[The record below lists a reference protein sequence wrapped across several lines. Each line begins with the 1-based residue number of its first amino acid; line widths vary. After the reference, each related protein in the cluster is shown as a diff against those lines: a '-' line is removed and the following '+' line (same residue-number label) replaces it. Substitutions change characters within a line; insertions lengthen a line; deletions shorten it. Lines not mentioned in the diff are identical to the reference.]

1 MTNFFSLFS
10 DSAKE
15 LKQLRCIVVTGLLIA
30 ISMAIESIQIVTPFF
45 KINFTFL
52 AFAAIGMLFGPT
64 VAFFSGALCDILGYI
79 VRPDGAFIPV
89 YILIAMLQGLIYG
102 ILLYKKD
109 TKKLF
114 VLIIIARLL
123 DVVII
128 NLCLNT
134 YFNMYYGFIPQVPL
148 WTAISA
154 RALKNFLE
162 LLADIPL
169 LYAVLPAVYTAY
181 NRVFVKKANT

>member
-1 MTNFFSLFS
+1 MTKFFSLFS

-15 LKQLRCIVVTGLLIA
+15 LKQIRCIVVTALLIA
-30 ISMAIESIQIVTPFF
+30 VSMAIESVQIVTPFF

-64 VAFFSGALCDILGYI
+64 VALFSGALCDLLGYF

-89 YILIAMLQGLIYG
+89 YIVIAMLQGLIYG
-102 ILLYKKD
+102 IFLYKKD
-109 TKKLF
+109 IKKLLVF
-114 VLIIIARLL
+114 IIIARLL
-123 DVVII
+123 DVLII

-148 WTAISA
+148 WVAVSA

-169 LYAVLPAVYTAY
+169 LYIILPTVYTVY
-181 NRVFVKKANT
+181 NRSFVKKANT